1 MKTRITRIEFS
12 VFALLFLLCLASLLL
27 IRRHETVSPPAKVR
41 ISQDGCVLGEYPLNE
56 DRTIPIGST
65 NVCRIEDG
73 KAFMLEASCPD
84 GLCMEQFAPIGGG
97 GGMIIC
103 LPNKVVLEG
112 IFSDRPSTENPG
124 AIDAISG

>member
-1 MKTRITRIEFS
+1 MKTRITRKEFS
-12 VFALLFLLCLASLLL
+12 VFALLFLLCFAALFL
-27 IRRHETVSPPAKVR
+27 IRGRGKTGPTAKVR
-41 ISQDGCVLGEYPLNE
+41 ISLDGTVLGEYPLNE
-56 DRTIPIGST
+56 DRTIPIGDT

-84 GLCMEQFAPIGGG
+84 QLCMEQFDPIGSG

-112 IFSDRPSTENPG
+112 ISGNVPEES
-124 AIDAISG
+124 AASIDAVSG